1 MSHFPHRS
9 EMRCADLNLKKN
21 IYKYYSIKPT
31 LDILHSLL
39 WDGPLRKKHKKK
51 T

>member
-1 MSHFPHRS
+1 MCRF
-9 EMRCADLNLKKN
+9 ELKKKN

-31 LDILHSLL
+31 FDILHSLL
-39 WDGPLRKKHKKK
+39 WDGPLRKK